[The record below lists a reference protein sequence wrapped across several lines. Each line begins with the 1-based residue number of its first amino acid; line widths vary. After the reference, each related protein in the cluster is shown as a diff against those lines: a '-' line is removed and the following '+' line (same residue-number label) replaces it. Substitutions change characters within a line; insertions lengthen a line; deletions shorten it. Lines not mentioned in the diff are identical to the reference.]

1 MSHDTGIEVG
11 RILVPIDGS
20 DGASAAL
27 DHAISVADATD
38 AEILLLAVVNP
49 YGMSSV
55 TERTEVEAELEDVV
69 TDAAARVQD
78 AGVAVSTAIEAGFPH
93 EEILNAVEDH
103 SIDLIAMGTHGR
115 SGFERF
121 VIGSVAEKIVRL
133 SPVPVLTV
141 RTKARGERPYRDI
154 VVPTDGSDAA
164 VPAERWGVD
173 LGAEF
178 GAAVHALSVVPEGP
192 VRSSET
198 RAAYEEIAQSA
209 VDRVAARGSE
219 FGVDVEETIEHGVPH
234 REIIDHCTGIA
245 ADLVVLGTHGR
256 TGVERFILGSVAEKV
271 VRLSETPVLVV
282 PSK

>member
-1 MSHDTGIEVG
+1 MTHPTGIEVA
-11 RILVPIDGS
+11 RILVPTDGS

-27 DHAISVADATD
+27 DHAITVAAATD

-55 TERTEVEAELEDVV
+55 TERKEVEAELEDVV

-78 AGVAVSTAIEAGFPH
+78 AGVAVSTAVEAGFPH
-93 EEILNAVEDH
+93 EEILNAVDDH
-103 SIDLIAMGTHGR
+103 EIDMISMGTHGR
-115 SGFERF
+115 SGLQRF
-121 VIGSVAEKIVRL
+121 VIGSVAEKVVRL

-141 RTKARGERPYRDI
+141 RVDAAGERPYREI

-164 VPAERWGVD
+164 MPAERWSVD
-173 LGAEF
+173 LAAEF
-178 GAAVHALSVVPEGP
+178 GADLNALSVVPEGP

-198 RAAYEEIAQSA
+198 RAAYEEVAQSA
-209 VDRVAARGSE
+209 VERVAARGSE
-219 FGVDVEETIEHGVPH
+219 FGVDVAEAIEHGVPH
-234 REIIDHCTGIA
+234 REIIDHCTEVD

-256 TGVERFILGSVAEKV
+256 TGVERFVLGSVAEKV